1 MTFKSW
7 ITRALAITLVVP
19 TLACQVD
26 EGDLDAAED
35 ATDADDEDDDEDD
48 DDDEFR
54 LFCPVFPGSAPTPDV
69 NGSLAGAP
77 QSVTHEGAGTGNA
90 CDRFTLGVASP
101 SGHRAHEV
109 TFGGAYLANSVD
121 AVVGVWAR
129 SCTSGGMPLCTTWA
143 SIPVEPGQDQAEIV
157 DCDGELLPGVPIC
170 VIAGVATLP
179 ANNTYAE
186 VRAGIRVETG
196 GGTSQPAMITIS
208 E

>member
-1 MTFKSW
+1 MTFESW
-7 ITRALAITLVVP
+7 ITRALAITLAVP
-19 TLACQVD
+19 TLACEVD

-35 ATDADDEDDDEDD
+35 ATDADDEDD
-48 DDDEFR
+48 EFR
-54 LFCPVFPGSAPTPDV
+54 LFCPIFPGSAPTPDV

-77 QSVTHEGAGTGNA
+77 QSVTHEGAGTGNG

-109 TFGGAYLANSVD
+109 TFGGAYLANDVD
-121 AVVGVWAR
+121 VVVGVWAR

-143 SIPVEPGQDQAEIV
+143 SIPVEPGQDQEQIV
-157 DCDGELLPGVPIC
+157 DCDGELLPGVPVC

-179 ANNTYAE
+179 ANNSYTE
-186 VRAGIRVETG
+186 VRAGIRVEDDDG
-196 GGTSQPAMITIS
+196 DSQPATITIS